1 MGLLLSIHDI
11 VPFDKD
17 PRRSPNSE
25 YARIKSSIR
34 AQGLDQP
41 LVVTRRPG
49 VEQYLIAAG
58 GNTRLKILR
67 ELSAE
72 SKEFKFAQVPCL
84 LKALS
89 HPKWISHLNYIINK
103 FSYKD

>member
-1 MGLLLSIHDI
+1 MTTSNTPSPIDNGEAVGLLLSIHDI

-49 VEQYLIAAG
+49 VSIA
-58 GNTRLKILR
+58 
-67 ELSAE
+67 
-72 SKEFKFAQVPCL
+72 
-84 LKALS
+84 
-89 HPKWISHLNYIINK
+89 LNYATTAEAERPSPRWPPVAK
-103 FSYKD
+103 